1 VWLYGLH
8 ADDGL
13 KGGDIDLYVE
23 WPLDYIYAK
32 KLNVLMINKIG
43 ASPHLPI
50 HDTARSQGIRLCYG
64 KVKVSVSE
72 QESNFIHIIMRWKS
86 SHCWCSKSANI
97 SDYSFL

>member
-1 VWLYGLH
+1 MWLYGLH

-23 WPLDYIYAK
+23 WPSGLYLRQKAVF
-32 KLNVLMINKIG
+32 LVNVLMINKIS
-43 ASPHLPI
+43 AFPYLHI

-72 QESNFIHIIMRWKS
+72 QESNFTHIYHALEK
-86 SHCWCSKSANI
+86 
-97 SDYSFL
+97 LT